1 MDTQPQ
7 LFKPDR
13 ESPDVRK
20 LLLILK
26 SQGDW
31 LTRKAISERTGWSDR
46 EIRMLAEAA
55 VDERGGVIVSWQK
68 GLCHRDHVTC
78 EDMTSAG
85 DQFISQGK
93 HMIKRGIGMKRL
105 AHDKLAR
112 RSALNG
118 ASAS

>member
-46 EIRMLAEAA
+46 EIRMLAEAEKRTPTSGRVLRSLA
-55 VDERGGVIVSWQK
+55 TLHAAAGRAEQARGCYARLVELLPDAPDIDELRNTLRVLGETKGG
-68 GLCHRDHVTC
+68 
-78 EDMTSAG
+78 
-85 DQFISQGK
+85 
-93 HMIKRGIGMKRL
+93 
-105 AHDKLAR
+105 AR
-112 RSALNG
+112 
-118 ASAS
+118 